1 MNSSSPRLGRVLG
14 VVLVACVVLVA
25 TTAGA
30 DDVRLTAQRHF
41 AAGDKLFRA
50 GDYRGAIAEFEAA
63 DALLPS
69 PILAF
74 DLALCHEQLGEQ
86 ERAVLRYRDYLAR
99 SPMAPNRAD
108 VEQRVARLDAALAA
122 LAARAARATAIATPV
137 PVPVALAPVAA
148 PVPAPVA
155 APVAVEVAP
164 APVPVE
170 VAPVPVAA
178 APSPAGPSPQLL
190 RLYAARRERALGA
203 FPDPGLGTGL
213 DPVAPP
219 VPAPSVRPA
228 YREWWFW
235 VVIGIGAV
243 VFLDIVTP
251 ESSSTAPAPR

>member
-1 MNSSSPRLGRVLG
+1 MHSSSPRLGRVLG

-122 LAARAARATAIATPV
+122 
-137 PVPVALAPVAA
+137 
-148 PVPAPVA
+148 
-155 APVAVEVAP
+155 
-164 APVPVE
+164 
-170 VAPVPVAA
+170 
-178 APSPAGPSPQLL
+178 
-190 RLYAARRERALGA
+190 
-203 FPDPGLGTGL
+203 
-213 DPVAPP
+213 
-219 VPAPSVRPA
+219 
-228 YREWWFW
+228 
-235 VVIGIGAV
+235 
-243 VFLDIVTP
+243 
-251 ESSSTAPAPR
+251 